1 MKEMN
6 LFTNEQ
12 LTEKAV
18 LLAGV
23 GSSLCRVLN
32 LEEDED
38 NNVSLGAAYVN
49 FNKHREVSIL
59 TLLAELHNSLI
70 PVDFIHFLKNN
81 EFLKDK
87 MFMSSQLIL
96 HINGFLIKVRIF
108 WNVSQEF
115 MANRRLSFTISDM
128 SYYAFSFIHLDSLE
142 KLSGSKSLSSIRGVL
157 DHFAAN
163 YLLVFEAGYL
173 FGVEYNAMRE
183 HDLFIDLPERL
194 CCLYV
199 KELGAVNVNQVIGN
213 NEESITM
220 CIFPNNVKSGTIRQ
234 RLQQTSGSR

>member
-96 HINGFLIKVRIF
+96 HINGFLIKV
-108 WNVSQEF
+108 
-115 MANRRLSFTISDM
+115 
-128 SYYAFSFIHLDSLE
+128 
-142 KLSGSKSLSSIRGVL
+142 
-157 DHFAAN
+157 
-163 YLLVFEAGYL
+163 
-173 FGVEYNAMRE
+173 
-183 HDLFIDLPERL
+183 
-194 CCLYV
+194 
-199 KELGAVNVNQVIGN
+199 
-213 NEESITM
+213 
-220 CIFPNNVKSGTIRQ
+220 
-234 RLQQTSGSR
+234 